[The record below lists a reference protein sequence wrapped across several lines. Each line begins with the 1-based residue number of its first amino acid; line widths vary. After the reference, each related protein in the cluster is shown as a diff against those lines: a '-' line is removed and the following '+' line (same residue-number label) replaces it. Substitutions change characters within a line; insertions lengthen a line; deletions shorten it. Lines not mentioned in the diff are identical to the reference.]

1 MRPVLRPPAELDK
14 ASAMIETFR
23 TLTVRDGATIAYR
36 ILRGA
41 APRRLLVLI
50 HGMASN
56 MTRWSEFVEQ
66 TSLKGSWDLLRIDL
80 RGNGRSI
87 FRGRITLEAWCGDIS
102 SILDAEGYSR
112 AVLAGHCL
120 GANIALQFAVRYPD
134 RTEGLVL
141 IEPLFPR
148 SFTGVLKRIQP
159 FLFLVPSAAAL
170 IRLMNRIGVYRRHLP
185 HLDLRELDRKTR
197 AIMAAQSSSDALVK
211 KYASL
216 CFDLRFLPITAY
228 LQSLRELS
236 RPLPRLADIDAPV
249 LLMFSTGKVFSD
261 PAIARELCQVLENCR
276 TVMIDSHHWIPT
288 ENPVE
293 MRTSIEEWCEDL
305 ERRKNI

>member
-1 MRPVLRPPAELDK
+1 
-14 ASAMIETFR
+14 MIETFR
-23 TLTVRDGATIAYR
+23 TLTVSDGAIIAYR

-41 APRRLLVLI
+41 VPRRLLVLI

-66 TSLKGSWDLLRIDL
+66 TSLRGSWDLLRIDL
-80 RGNGRSI
+80 RGNGRST
-87 FRGRITLEAWCGDIS
+87 FRGLITLEAWCGDIS
-102 SILDAEGYSR
+102 AILEAEGYSR

-120 GANIALQFAVRYPD
+120 GANIALQFAVRYPE
-134 RTEGLVL
+134 RTEGLIL

-159 FLFLVPSAAAL
+159 FLFLVAPAAAL
-170 IRLMNRIGVYRRHLP
+170 IWLINRIGVYRRHLP
-185 HLDLRELDRKTR
+185 HLDLQELDRETR
-197 AIMAAQSSSDALVK
+197 AIMAAQSTSDALVK

-236 RPLPRLADIDAPV
+236 RPLPRLSDIYAPV
-249 LLMFSTGKVFSD
+249 LILFSTGKVFSD
-261 PAIARELCQVLENCR
+261 PAIATQLCHVLKNCR
-276 TVMIDSHHWIPT
+276 TVVIDSHHWIPT
-288 ENPVE
+288 EKPAE

-305 ERRKNI
+305 ERRKKI

>member
-1 MRPVLRPPAELDK
+1 MRLVPRPAELDK
-14 ASAMIETFR
+14 ALAMFETVR
-23 TLTVRDGATIAYR
+23 TLTVRDGAIIAYR

-41 APRRLLVLI
+41 SPRRLLVLI

-56 MTRWSEFVEQ
+56 MSRWSEFVEQ
-66 TSLKGSWDLLRIDL
+66 TSMKASWDILRIDL

-102 SILDAEGYSR
+102 AILDAEGYSR

-159 FLFLVPSAAAL
+159 FLFLVPPTAAI

-185 HLDLRELDRKTR
+185 RLDLRELDRETR
-197 AIMAAQSSSDALVK
+197 AITTAQGSSDALVK
-211 KYASL
+211 KYSSV
-216 CFDLRFLPITAY
+216 CFDLRFLPLSAY

-236 RPLPRLADIDAPV
+236 RPLPQLANIYAPV
-249 LLMFSTGKVFSD
+249 LLMFSTAKVFSD
-261 PAIARELCQVLENCR
+261 PAMARELCQVLENCR
-276 TVMIDSHHWIPT
+276 TVVIDSHHWIPT
-288 ENPVE
+288 EKPVE
-293 MRTSIEEWCEDL
+293 MRKSIQEWCEELD
-305 ERRKNI
+305 RRKNV